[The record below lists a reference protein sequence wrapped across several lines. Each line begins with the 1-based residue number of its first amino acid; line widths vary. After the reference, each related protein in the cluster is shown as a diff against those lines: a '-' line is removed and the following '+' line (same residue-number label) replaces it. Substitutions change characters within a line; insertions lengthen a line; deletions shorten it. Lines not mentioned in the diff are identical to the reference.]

1 MGLHRALGKL
11 VGSRVCP
18 APGLRYLTPQSGGF
32 MLPERVMSFL
42 NQAAKEART
51 EMPDRN
57 SSLFLSGLLDSFSLV
72 DFVSLL
78 ESHCEIKID
87 DSELR
92 PENFDTIAKVEAF
105 VARARA
111 DR

>member
-1 MGLHRALGKL
+1 
-11 VGSRVCP
+11 
-18 APGLRYLTPQSGGF
+18 